1 MEKIP
6 VRHIMTS
13 EVHFVG
19 PNALGV
25 EIKEIFDG
33 SNFHHIPVVDD
44 RQIVVGIISRLD
56 YNMLLDHFTIFS
68 VERAEVSN
76 RQFLSAIIASEIM
89 RKQVSVITAEDD
101 MNEVARIFLENLIHC
116 LPVVDKSGKL
126 VGIVTAHDVLKY
138 YHEHARQLALKAGT
152 KTQ

>member
-13 EVHFVG
+13 EVLFVG
-19 PNALGV
+19 PNALGT

-33 SNFHHIPVVDD
+33 SNIHHIPVVDD
-44 RQIVVGIISRLD
+44 HQIVVGIISRLD

-68 VERAEVSN
+68 VERAEISN
-76 RQFLSAIIASEIM
+76 RQFLSAIIASEVM
-89 RKQVSVITAEDD
+89 RKQVSVITADDD
-101 MNEVARIFLENLIHC
+101 MNVVVKIFLENLIHC

-138 YHEHARQLALKAGT
+138 YHEHASQLALKAG
-152 KTQ
+152 KKAQ